1 MILYVVSKYIWM
13 SSIKGKR
20 VMDDHAVDEAG
31 IIPEKLKR
39 GVFPQDGMMKQETTK
54 RKPNA
59 WAERW
64 PS

>member
-1 MILYVVSKYIWM
+1 
-13 SSIKGKR
+13 
-20 VMDDHAVDEAG
+20 MDDHAVDEAG